1 MPFFSENQIRSL
13 HAEFKSLKKY
23 ADKLALFD
31 RLFGIIPMPFPD
43 FDPQLRFFFQ
53 RENTEELEILFRKE
67 RNNPSLAEKRFVF
80 VETFVFNIKPANS
93 NSALYSGFILT
104 RFLSRRPVF
113 EDLIRRQKTDGKP
126 VELLLDE
133 ANGLINSIEYSLQN
147 EYDKSFRLQC
157 MSVFYKGFF
166 EAFTNRVNLPG
177 KKRKFIELY
186 LYAQGIIYAN
196 YIGSLKTA
204 LILSLSP
211 VGSQNRP
218 QLDLPG
224 KIELMADLE
233 IIDVIKKKYAGMD
246 PVSLENKLAE
256 VICLIT
262 GEYLEQKE
270 LILRLIRK
278 GQSGITNSKRWQ
290 SPTSETAFR
299 WK

>member
-1 MPFFSENQIRSL
+1 MPFFSENQIRGL

-43 FDPQLRFFFQ
+43 FDPQLSFFFQ
-53 RENTEELEILFRKE
+53 RENTEELETLFRKE

-80 VETFVFNIKPANS
+80 ADTFVFNIKPANS

-104 RFLSRRPVF
+104 RFLSRRPIF
-113 EDLIRRQKTDGKP
+113 EDLIRRQKTEGKP
-126 VELLLDE
+126 VEVLLDE
-133 ANGLINSIEYSLQN
+133 ANGLINIIEYSLQN

-157 MSVFYKGFF
+157 MSVFFKGFF

-204 LILSLSP
+204 LTLSLNP
-211 VGSQNRP
+211 VGSQNHP

-224 KIELMADLE
+224 KLELMADLE
-233 IIDVIKKKYAGMD
+233 IIDLIKKKYAGMD

-262 GEYLEQKE
+262 GEYPEQKE

-278 GQSGITNSKRWQ
+278 GQSVIGNSKRWQ
-290 SPTSETAFR
+290 SPISETALR

>member
-1 MPFFSENQIRSL
+1 MPFFSENQIRGL

-23 ADKLALFD
+23 ADKLVLFD

-43 FDPQLRFFFQ
+43 FDPKLHFFF
-53 RENTEELEILFRKE
+53 RKENTEELETLFKKE

-80 VETFVFNIKPANS
+80 GESYVFNIKPANS
-93 NSALYSGFILT
+93 NSAFYSSFILT

-113 EDLIRRQKTDGKP
+113 EDLIRRQKSDGKT

-133 ANGLINSIEYSLQN
+133 ANGLINKIEFSLQN

-196 YIGSLKTA
+196 YISSLKTA
-204 LILSLSP
+204 LTLSHNP
-211 VGSQNRP
+211 AGFPRRP
-218 QLDLPG
+218 QLDLQG
-224 KIELMADLE
+224 KLALMDDLE
-233 IIDVIKKKYAGMD
+233 IIDLIKKKFAGMD
-246 PVSLENKLAE
+246 PVSLENKMAE
-256 VICLIT
+256 IICLIT
-262 GEYLEQKE
+262 GEYLDQKE

-278 GQSGITNSKRWQ
+278 GQAVITSSKRGQ
-290 SPTSETAFR
+290 SPIPESYFR